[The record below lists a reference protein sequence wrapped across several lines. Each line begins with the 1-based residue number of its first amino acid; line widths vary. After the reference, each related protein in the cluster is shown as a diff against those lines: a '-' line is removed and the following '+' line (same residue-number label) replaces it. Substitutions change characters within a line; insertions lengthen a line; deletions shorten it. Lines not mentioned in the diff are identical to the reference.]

1 MRNKLHDIT
10 CINPGDAAFAHTL
23 RRYLHDQP
31 PKAIYTLGNLNIL
44 QTKPLAL
51 FSSVKCPGD
60 IILKT
65 YDLAQELRE
74 KGATL
79 IGGFHSPM
87 EKECLTILLRGTQP
101 VIVCPAKSISEMPI
115 PAAYRKPLEQGRLLL
130 LSPFDDKQRRTT
142 AQSAYY
148 RNRFIAAL
156 ADKVFITYAEP
167 SGKTEQVC
175 KEALGWGKEVY
186 TFESG
191 YNKQLMELGAITR
204 KP

>member
-1 MRNKLHDIT
+1 MSESKKKKQDVICVKRD
-10 CINPGDAAFAHTL
+10 DAAYPSSLTRCL
-23 RRYLHDQP
+23 SDQSP
-31 PKAIYTLGNLNIL
+31 QAIYALGNLDIL
-44 QTKPLAL
+44 QAKPLAL

-65 YDLAQELRE
+65 YDLAQSLRQ
-74 KGATL
+74 KGITV

-101 VIVCPAKSISEMPI
+101 VIVCPAKSIDGMPI

-130 LSPFDDKQRRTT
+130 ISPFDNKQRRTT

-156 ADKVFITYAEP
+156 AEKVFIVYAEP
-167 SGKTEQVC
+167 LGKTEQIC
-175 KEALGWGKEVY
+175 KEVMELRKKIY
-186 TFESG
+186 TFESNH
-191 YNKQLMELGAITR
+191 NKNARMYTV
-204 KP
+204 